1 MQFQLMGE
9 RRMLGD
15 ITKNSLAV
23 QTEHAI
29 KRGEAVYLLDDRPSL
44 LVVIEIIRFWIQVVK
59 RMPRLGSRNMV
70 RRSVIR

>member
-15 ITKNSLAV
+15 ITKNALAV

-29 KRGEAVYLLDDRPSL
+29 KRGEAVYLLDDRPSGEKGIL
-44 LVVIEIIRFWIQVVK
+44 LK
-59 RMPRLGSRNMV
+59 NA
-70 RRSVIR
+70 